1 MKKSLCLL
9 LSLLLTLSVLLPAGS
24 ALAAPR
30 YAITNPYAGID
41 WATVRQY
48 KTALHSHTNA
58 SDGDHT
64 LLQSLERHYR
74 TGYDIVAVTDHGVVD
89 GGWDEG
95 AKQNVIKTLLSV
107 LGRSAGE
114 LEYLGATGT
123 FSDGTP
129 YRYQNTVNGD
139 DFLHAGDRV
148 ILRLPYGVENNAVS
162 VNAHVNSW
170 FVNATDN
177 SVTTYRDAVSRVER
191 LGGLSVIN
199 HPGEYT
205 KARYELSSADAY
217 NEANPAYAYFIN
229 KYAALLEQYPSCLGL
244 DVNSKGDNRT
254 RFDRVLWDRLL
265 TRFAANGRTVY
276 AIASSDAH
284 QLDKIDTGFTLLLAP
299 SLSSPA
305 ARRALEAGQFFAA
318 SHCIGNPEELAEY
331 AVGLSA
337 FCGENDPTLLR
348 VNAALDAMRE
358 RIAGINSG
366 KYDRDDAIGAEYTVL
381 DGQGFTTVDAF
392 PTVTRIETDDEAGTI
407 TIVAENAKLVRFV
420 SDGKTVCM
428 LPADGDAVLRL
439 DEYTDLLG
447 DYVRAEVLGD
457 GGVLYT
463 QAFLLNAADKAG
475 TSKITKGIR
484 ELGFFDFLL
493 AEFNRWLSVIKR
505 FFGSL
510 F

>member
-493 AEFNRWLSVIKR
+493 AEVNRWLSVIKR

>member
-217 NEANPAYAYFIN
+217 NEANPAYAYYVN

-381 DGQGFTTVDAF
+381 DGQGFTRVDAF

-420 SDGKTVCM
+420 SEGRTVCM

>member
-1 MKKSLCLL
+1 MKKTLCLL
-9 LSLLLTLSVLLPAGS
+9 LSLLLALSVLLPAGS

-64 LLQSLERHYR
+64 LYQSLERHYR

-89 GGWDEG
+89 EGWDDG
-95 AKQNVIKTLLSV
+95 AKQNVIKTLLTV
-107 LGRSAGE
+107 FGRSEGD
-114 LEYLGATGT
+114 LEYLGETGT

-129 YRYQNTVNGD
+129 YRYVNTVSGD
-139 DFLHAGDRV
+139 DYLHAGERV

-170 FVNATDN
+170 FVNSTDN
-177 SVTTYRDAVSRVER
+177 SVTTYADAVRRVER

-205 KARYELSSADAY
+205 KARYEFSSADAY
-217 NEANPAYAYFIN
+217 NDENPAYAYYIN
-229 KYAALLEQYPSCLGL
+229 KYAALLDKYPSCLGI

-265 TRFAANGRTVY
+265 TRFAANGKNVY

-284 QLDKIDTGFTLLLAP
+284 QLDKIDTGFTLLLAS

-305 ARRALEAGQFFAA
+305 ARKAMESGQFFAA

-331 AVGLSA
+331 AAGLAA
-337 FCGENDPTLLR
+337 FCGETDPTLLR
-348 VNAALDAMRE
+348 VNAALAAMRE

-366 KYDRDDAIGAEYTVL
+366 KYGRDDAIGAEYTVL
-381 DGQGFTTVDAF
+381 DGQGFTTVDSF
-392 PTVTRIETDDEAGTI
+392 PAITAIETDDGAGRI
-407 TIVAENAKLVRFV
+407 TIRTENAKLVRFV

-428 LPADGDAVLRL
+428 LPAGEAVLQL
-439 DEYTDLLG
+439 DDYADLLG

-463 QAFLLNAADKAG
+463 QAFLLGAADNAG
-475 TSKITKGIR
+475 TSGITKGIR

-493 AEFNRWLSVIKR
+493 AEINRWLSVLKR